1 MAIPW
6 YFVLPPILFVAFL
19 LGLIFVL
26 YFSIPSK
33 RNYDLKGRH
42 AVVTGG
48 SKGIGKEIAKALLK
62 RGSNVSI
69 FARKE
74 SDLKKACEELQ
85 TYANQ
90 LGCDQQVR
98 WYSVD
103 MMSKY
108 EEIEETIRVAET
120 ELGPVDVLINNAGH
134 SVQDAFEK
142 IPIEDFEKQVR
153 VNYLSA
159 VFATRAVVSGMQS
172 RRSGHI
178 SFVSSAAGQCAIY
191 GYTAYSPT
199 KFALRGF
206 ADSLHMELLPYKI
219 GVSVLYPPNTETEG
233 FKEELLTMPE
243 ELVIIS
249 DAGGLVSPSEVAE
262 AHVKDIMQGEY
273 STTIGFEGWML
284 GVLSA
289 GAAPE
294 KNACRAIVQCLFAGL
309 FRYVMLIYVGY
320 FNRVV
325 KACWKRREVQKEE
338 VAKKEGESKEE

>member
-1 MAIPW
+1 VHPL
-6 YFVLPPILFVAFL
+6 VLRRSSNSGGCLSSGSHLRSLFL
-19 LGLIFVL
+19 H
-26 YFSIPSK
+26 SSK
-33 RNYDLKGRH
+33 RNYQLRGRH

-48 SKGIGKEIAKALLK
+48 SKGIGKEIAKSLLK

-90 LGCDQQVR
+90 LGCNQQVR

-103 MMSKY
+103 MMTKY
-108 EEIEETIRVAET
+108 QEIEETIRVAET

-142 IPIEDFEKQVR
+142 IPIDDFEKQVR

-159 VFATRAVVSGMQS
+159 VFATRAVVGGMQS

-199 KFALRGF
+199 KFALRGL
-206 ADSLHMELLPYKI
+206 ADSLHMELQPYKI
-219 GVSVLYPPNTETEG
+219 GVSLLYPPNTETEG
-233 FKEELLTMPE
+233 FKEELLSMPE

-249 DAGGLVSPSEVAE
+249 DAGGLASPSQVAE
-262 AHVKDIMQGEY
+262 AHVKDIMDG
-273 STTIGFEGWML
+273 
-284 GVLSA
+284 GVLYYRWVRGMDA
-289 GAAPE
+289 GCSLCWCCPREECMQSHRTVSPAWSSSLRDAHLCGILQPSG
-294 KNACRAIVQCLFAGL
+294 QGL
-309 FRYVMLIYVGY
+309 LEE
-320 FNRVV
+320 
-325 KACWKRREVQKEE
+325 REMKKEE
-338 VAKKEGESKEE
+338 EKEGKEGERKDE